1 MRTNCEANE
10 IDYQPSIDSRKF
22 VYRVKLSVSIVT
34 FESDRTL
41 LAATFQSLLK
51 SVTRARE
58 ALPALHAQLYV
69 IENEVHHRRCLQ
81 QVQQLLQSA
90 QSDVF
95 ADVKLSTSESNVGFG
110 GGHNHAIN
118 ALDSDIHLILNP
130 DVELADDAI
139 LNALEFFESAPE
151 VGLLSPRA
159 VDANNSYLYLCKRY
173 PAVFDL
179 FVRGFVPQRWHH
191 LFKERLSRYEMRE
204 LNVPQASVAA
214 IEIVSGCCMF
224 VRTPLLQAVGGF
236 NDKYF
241 LYFED
246 FDLSLRIGQLAGL
259 AYVPSVNIIH
269 YGGDAA
275 RKGWRHILLFARSA
289 LRFFQD
295 HGWRWV

>member
-1 MRTNCEANE
+1 M
-10 IDYQPSIDSRKF
+10 
-22 VYRVKLSVSIVT
+22 KLSVSIVT
-34 FESDRTL
+34 FKPDTIL
-41 LAATFQSLLK
+41 LAATLQCLLNSVVRAKQAIPSL
-51 SVTRARE
+51 R
-58 ALPALHAQLYV
+58 AQLFV
-69 IENEVHHRRCLQ
+69 VENEIHDRLGLA
-81 QVQQLLQSA
+81 QVREFLASA
-90 QSDVF
+90 QSDAF
-95 ADVKLSTSESNVGFG
+95 ADVRFLTSKSNVGFG
-110 GGHNHAIN
+110 GGHNGAIE
-118 ALDSDIHLILNP
+118 ALDSDVHLILNP

-139 LNALEFFESAPE
+139 MNALEFLQAEPE

-159 VDANNSYLYLCKRY
+159 VDADNSYLYLCKRY

-179 FVRGFVPQRWHH
+179 FVRGFVPQCWHH
-191 LFKERLSRYEMRE
+191 LFKERLARYEMRE

-246 FDLSLRIGQLAGL
+246 FDLSLRIGRLAGL

>member
-1 MRTNCEANE
+1 PM
-10 IDYQPSIDSRKF
+10 F
-22 VYRVKLSVSIVT
+22 
-34 FESDRTL
+34 
-41 LAATFQSLLK
+41 LAATLQSLMS
-51 SVTRARE
+51 SVKRARQTI
-58 ALPALHAQLYV
+58 PALRAQLFV
-69 IENEVHHRRCLQ
+69 IENEVHQRRGLQ
-81 QVQQLLQSA
+81 QVEQLLQST

-95 ADVKLSTSESNVGFG
+95 ADVQLSTSQSNLGYG
-110 GGHNHAIN
+110 AGHNQAIS
-118 ALDSDIHLILNP
+118 ALDSDVHLILNP

-139 LNALEFFESAPE
+139 LNALEFLDTAPE

-159 VDANNSYLYLCKRY
+159 VDADDSYLYLCKRY

-179 FVRGFVPQRWHH
+179 LVRGFVPQRWHH
-191 LFKERLSRYEMRE
+191 LFKERLARYEMRE
-204 LNVPQASVAA
+204 LTTTQAPLAK

-224 VRTPLLQAVGGF
+224 IRTPLFQAVGGF

-246 FDLSLRIGQLAGL
+246 FDLSLRIGQLAEL

-275 RKGWRHILLFARSA
+275 RKGWRHILQFARSG